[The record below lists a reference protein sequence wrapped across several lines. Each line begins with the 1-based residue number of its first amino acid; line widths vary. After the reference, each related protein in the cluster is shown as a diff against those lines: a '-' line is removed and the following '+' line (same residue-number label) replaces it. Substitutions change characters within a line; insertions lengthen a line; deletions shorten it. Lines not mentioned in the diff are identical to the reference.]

1 MGRAWLS
8 GVLLLSPEFRD
19 DLVPHLVTFLETTAD
34 FVGVS
39 GSESELLYLNPAARK
54 RLGISDIDGLTTADL
69 FPPEAFAQYYEVIR
83 PQLLRTG
90 EWSGEVLVNTGEGVP
105 VLMHLSTVA
114 DVAPGGLINANV
126 VYAHDLR
133 DDAAGAASHGFA
145 LDASSSVLDAA
156 QFQAALDDAVR
167 NAAFEIG
174 ASALIAVHVDLE
186 AALTAFGE
194 PVAAEILRVVAG
206 RMARI
211 ARTSD
216 VVGHIDASSVGLI
229 VHGLRTNTEARRIA
243 RVVYESFIDAP
254 IVTSAGAI
262 QAGITCGFAVAE
274 PDRDVADLVRKAARS
289 KWRKDAV
296 SSSEQSVP
304 RWLEADDDTVTMHA
318 FRVAWSQGHIEAH
331 LRPVIDLASGA
342 VAGYEG
348 RARWQH
354 AHLGTLGAATFI
366 DMIAGSALASPVDLF
381 VARELAEVLV
391 LRGHTTPPRMYAPV
405 SERMLVD
412 IRAEQHLSEI
422 ADAFHLTMGQICL
435 EVRRAALTTSAT
447 AMHDALGFLRD
458 AGVTLVL
465 TDVETTADVALAG
478 ELGFGEVH
486 LARPIAAGNQATV
499 RRSVS
504 EIANRAHDHGML
516 VAASHVPDGA
526 ARGWLTEAGCDLA
539 TGDLFGGLV
548 PADSIE

>member
-1 MGRAWLS
+1 M
-8 GVLLLSPEFRD
+8 SPEFRD
-19 DLVPHLVTFLETTAD
+19 DLIPHLVTFLETTAD
-34 FVGVS
+34 FIGVS

-54 RLGISDIDGLTTADL
+54 RLGIADIDGLTTADL

-90 EWSGEVLVNTGEGVP
+90 EWSGEVLVNTGGGVP

-126 VYAHDLR
+126 VYAHDLPE
-133 DDAAGAASHGFA
+133 DDAGAAPRTLA
-145 LDASSSVLDAA
+145 LDASCSVLDRA
-156 QFQAALDDAVR
+156 QFDVVLADAVG
-167 NAAFEIG
+167 NAASGIG
-174 ASALIAVHVDLE
+174 TSALVAVHVEFE

-194 PVAAEILRVVAG
+194 SVAAEVLRVVAG
-206 RMARI
+206 RMARF

-216 VVGHIDASSVGLI
+216 VVGHIGPSAVGLLL
-229 VHGLRTNTEARRIA
+229 HGLRTNTEARRIA
-243 RVVYESFIDAP
+243 RAVYDSFLDAP

-262 QAGITCGFAVAE
+262 QAGITCGFAIA
-274 PDRDVADLVRKAARS
+274 PPNGDVADLVRKAS
-289 KWRKDAV
+289 QPKWRRDAV

-304 RWLEADDDTVTMHA
+304 RWLDSTDTVTMHA
-318 FRVAWSQGHIEAH
+318 FRVAWSQGNIQAH
-331 LRPVIDLASGA
+331 VRPVVELASGA
-342 VAGYEG
+342 LVGYEG

-354 AHLGTLGAATFI
+354 ANLGTLGAANFI
-366 DMIAGSALASPVDLF
+366 DMIADSALASPVDLF

-391 LRGHTTPPRMYAPV
+391 LRGHTTAPRMYAPV
-405 SERMLVD
+405 SERLLVD

-422 ADAFHLTMGQICL
+422 ADAFHLAMGQICL
-435 EVRRAALTTSAT
+435 EVRRASLTTSAT
-447 AMHDALGFLRD
+447 ALHDALGFLRD
-458 AGVTLVL
+458 AGITLVL
-465 TDVETTADVALAG
+465 TDVETAADVARAA

-486 LARPIAAGNQATV
+486 LARRVAAGNQATV
-499 RRSVS
+499 RQAVS
-504 EIANRAHDHGML
+504 EIAGRAHDCGML

-548 PADSIE
+548 PADSID